1 MIARP
6 LEITLVVLCFLATT
20 VAFVSSVRHNQAIAH
35 EEFRLLGQD
44 STEVLKTRMQTYLQS
59 LVGAAAFLKS
69 HDDVSPSD
77 FETYVEA
84 LNIDENLP
92 GISGIGLIRQVEH
105 ADVADF
111 VARVRASGQ
120 PDYRLRNLADVETH
134 FIVEFVYPLE
144 SNTQAVGLDTRFGI
158 RRSASIAKARDT
170 GEVQLTP
177 PISLVQHERELPGFL
192 LLLPIFTE
200 AAGSDA
206 RTFHGWV
213 YAPFIAENLIA
224 GLTLSQ
230 GQNYRLEVYDDERG
244 PEQDN
249 IFGGPAGEG
258 AGRYSHRTRID
269 HFGRTWHLVFT
280 STPVFDQGTLSRQP
294 LTILVAGSIAMVLL
308 ILMLRSLRAR
318 EEATRQLAELRARQM
333 QEREEE
339 YRSVVENAVT
349 AVIVM
354 DEGEKVLF
362 ANEAAKNC
370 FGYTD
375 SELRGI
381 GFHTLA
387 VPAEVEDDVDHNAI
401 GITKAGRCLTL
412 DLQCNTWST
421 VDGKKRT
428 TAIMRDIT
436 EQSRMQR
443 EIARTKT
450 LYDQVLQGVEIGV
463 FDVDLATGT
472 SDVSETWCRIMG
484 YAHNCNG
491 IDTQKS
497 FLARIH
503 PDDLSILEAADKA
516 CIKGETTRSTA
527 EYRVKFGTDEW
538 RWMRSDAVVVDRDAD
553 GHAMRLIGT
562 QTDITDLHHARNALE
577 TNEKFLG
584 NILHAAPIGMAL
596 LGYDGT
602 ISRCNDAFS
611 QFFEKPLQDL
621 SSLTISDLISKEQHR
636 ELAREIRALMADPEN
651 TMYTREYQFD
661 RADGSKVWGLLNVTW
676 FFDTN
681 ADSHSYIIQIVDI
694 TEQKKMARVKDE
706 FVATVS
712 HELRT
717 PLTSIKGALDLM
729 AVPVSGTRARS
740 YDRLLEIA
748 RSNSDRLVQIVNDIL
763 DLETIAYGEF
773 NFDVDSH
780 DVTEIVG
787 RAIEDM
793 KPFAGNHDNWLQF
806 EGCETRLTVEVDI
819 GRALQV
825 LSNLISN
832 ACKFSDPET
841 EVAVRVERLEGEAI
855 VFVINRGPGVPASY
869 SRDVFK
875 AFSQAD
881 SSDTRARGG
890 TGLGLNISRQIVE
903 KMGGRIGFESKPD
916 DITVF
921 WFTMPLADE
930 DSTITELPVPIR
942 TEHDA
947 PQAQGSARRR

>member
-1 MIARP
+1 M
-6 LEITLVVLCFLATT
+6 CFLATT
-20 VAFVSSVRHNQAIAH
+20 VAYVSSIRHNQAMAH
-35 EEFRLLGQD
+35 EEFRLLSQD
-44 STEVLKTRMQTYLQS
+44 STEVLKTRMLTYLQS

-69 HDDVSPSD
+69 HDDLAPSD

-111 VARVRASGQ
+111 VARVRLNGQ
-120 PDYRLRNLADVETH
+120 PDYRLHKLADVETH
-134 FIVEFVYPLE
+134 FIVEFVYPFE
-144 SNTQAVGLDTRFGI
+144 SNFEAVGLDTRFGV

-177 PISLVQHERELPGFL
+177 PISLVQHQQELPGFL

-200 AAGSDA
+200 ADGSDA
-206 RTFHGWV
+206 RTFRGWV

-230 GQNYRLEVYDDERG
+230 GQNYRLEVYDDELG
-244 PEQDN
+244 PENDN
-249 IFGGPAGEG
+249 IFGEPAGEG
-258 AGRYSHRTRID
+258 AGMYSHRSRID

-294 LTILVAGSIAMVLL
+294 TTILVAGSIAMVLL
-308 ILMLRSLRAR
+308 ILMLRSLRVR
-318 EEATRQLAELRARQM
+318 KEATKQLAAMRARQM

-349 AVIVM
+349 PVIVM
-354 DEGEKVLF
+354 DEREKVLF
-362 ANEAAKNC
+362 ANEAARNC

-375 SELRGI
+375 TELRGI
-381 GFHTLA
+381 GFHMLA
-387 VPAEVEDDVDHNAI
+387 VPEEVDDGVDHNAI
-401 GITKAGRCLTL
+401 GITKAGRRLTL
-412 DLQCNTWST
+412 DLQCNAWSA

-428 TAIMRDIT
+428 TAIMRDVT

-443 EIARTKT
+443 EIARTRT
-450 LYDQVLQGVEIGV
+450 LYDQVLQGVETGV

-472 SDVSETWCRIMG
+472 STVSETWCRIMG
-484 YAHNCNG
+484 YAHDCNG
-491 IDTQKS
+491 MDTQRT
-497 FLARIH
+497 FLTRIH
-503 PDDLSILEAADKA
+503 PDDLSVIEAADKA
-516 CIKGETTRSTA
+516 CIQGETSRSTA
-527 EYRVKFGTDEW
+527 EYRVKFGKDEW

-553 GHAMRLIGT
+553 GKATRLIGT
-562 QTDITDLHHARNALE
+562 QIDITDLHHARNALE
-577 TNEKFLG
+577 TNEKLFR

-596 LGYDGT
+596 FTSDGT

-611 QFFEKPLQDL
+611 QFFQKSVQDL

-636 ELAREIRALMADPEN
+636 EIARAIWTLMADPEN
-651 TMYTREYQFD
+651 TMYTREHQFD
-661 RADGSKVWGLLNVTW
+661 RSDGSKVWGLINVSW
-676 FFDTN
+676 FFDAN
-681 ADSHSYIIQIVDI
+681 ADRHSYIMQIVDI

-729 AVPVSGTRARS
+729 AVPVSGTRPRS
-740 YDRLLEIA
+740 NDRLLEIA

-763 DLETIAYGEF
+763 DLETIAYGES

-793 KPFAGNHDNWLQF
+793 KPFAGSHDNRLLF
-806 EGCETRLTVEVDI
+806 EGCDTRLTVEVDI

-841 EVAVRVERLEGEAI
+841 EVTLRVERLEGEAI
-855 VFVINRGPGVPASY
+855 VFVVNRGPGVPASY
-869 SRDVFK
+869 FRDVFK

-903 KMGGRIGFESKPD
+903 KMGGRIGFESKPN

-930 DSTITELPVPIR
+930 DTTITELPVPVR